1 MLYWIRS
8 NSQNF
13 LFTTPKKYLNKI
25 NNLIYMPFIT
35 FIYKVGKNYKTY
47 YGKYCFDYISDD
59 HEGLDNEVKYIL
71 IKGLNEYRKKNNIQE
86 LKSKIMIGILSFSSN
101 DNIPTYSTN
110 DEIKCFDFYKNFDEQ
125 TYINGKLI

>member
-1 MLYWIRS
+1 M
-8 NSQNF
+8 
-13 LFTTPKKYLNKI
+13 
-25 NNLIYMPFIT
+25 YMPFIT

-86 LKSKIMIGILSFSSN
+86 LKTKIVIGILSFSSN
-101 DNIPTYSTN
+101 NIIPTYSTDN
-110 DEIKCFDFYKNFDEQ
+110 EIKCFDFYYDSDNKI
-125 TYINGKLI
+125 YINGKLI